1 MDGTHSAVPDHH
13 NIAQSL
19 LPSAPATKSAQPAD
33 AAPQVRLIPR
43 AKRPK
48 NCLLQ
53 RRSLPMITSHTTDE
67 SLKILR
73 LPQVCEVTGLCRSM
87 IYQLEADLRFPQRV
101 KIGVRAVGWLD
112 KEVNAWL
119 MKRIALSRTKTA
131 VSS

>member
-1 MDGTHSAVPDHH
+1 MINSTNDG
-13 NIAQSL
+13 
-19 LPSAPATKSAQPAD
+19 
-33 AAPQVRLIPR
+33 
-43 AKRPK
+43 
-48 NCLLQ
+48 
-53 RRSLPMITSHTTDE
+53 

-119 MKRIALSRTKTA
+119 DRRIAMSRGQPT
-131 VSS
+131 S

>member
-1 MDGTHSAVPDHH
+1 
-13 NIAQSL
+13 
-19 LPSAPATKSAQPAD
+19 
-33 AAPQVRLIPR
+33 
-43 AKRPK
+43 
-48 NCLLQ
+48 
-53 RRSLPMITSHTTDE
+53 MITSSTTDE
-67 SLKILR
+67 SFKILR

-119 MKRIALSRTKTA
+119 SRRIALSRTKSA